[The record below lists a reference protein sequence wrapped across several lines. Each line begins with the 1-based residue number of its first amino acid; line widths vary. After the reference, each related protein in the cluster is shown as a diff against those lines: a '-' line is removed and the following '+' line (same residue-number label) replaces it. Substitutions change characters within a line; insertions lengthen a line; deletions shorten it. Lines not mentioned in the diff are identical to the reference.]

1 MQTPVPM
8 STNSGNSGTYDTHAI
23 ELSIVNATAVNTTVA
38 MNTMLTTRWNRRIP
52 LLPAISLVLPVAE
65 PDAGNA
71 RSGRGGGASRFLT
84 GRGGTGNEAAAT
96 PGSSSTRVVDSG
108 HLPFDALMTASAN
121 IKEIQMRTLIATAFV
136 SLDGVVEAPGGE
148 PGHRSA
154 GWTFK
159 DIEFDEAAYEIKGRE
174 QEEAAAM
181 MMGRVSY
188 EAFAPVWPTLDY
200 FPQYNAMPKF
210 VVSSTLE
217 EDQLVDNWGDI
228 TILRSLDDVAAL
240 KETEGGPISVHG
252 SATLNRNLS
261 DAGLIDRYHLLVF
274 PVLLGAGKRLFSQTD
289 KDKQMLKVVESE
301 TYSNGIQ
308 KLVYDVV
315 R

>member
-1 MQTPVPM
+1 
-8 STNSGNSGTYDTHAI
+8 
-23 ELSIVNATAVNTTVA
+23 
-38 MNTMLTTRWNRRIP
+38 
-52 LLPAISLVLPVAE
+52 
-65 PDAGNA
+65 
-71 RSGRGGGASRFLT
+71 
-84 GRGGTGNEAAAT
+84 
-96 PGSSSTRVVDSG
+96 
-108 HLPFDALMTASAN
+108 
-121 IKEIQMRTLIATAFV
+121 MRTLITTAFV

-148 PGHRSA
+148 PGHRSS

-159 DIEFDEAAYEIKGRE
+159 DIEFVPDAYELKGRE
-174 QEEAAAM
+174 QDEAAAM

-188 EAFAPVWPTLDY
+188 QAFSPVWPTMTED
-200 FPQYNAMPKF
+200 FAGYNAMPKY
-210 VVSSTLE
+210 VVSSTLS
-217 EDQLVDNWGDI
+217 DGDLVDNWGDI

-240 KETEGGPISVHG
+240 KETDGGPIIVHG

-274 PVLLGAGKRLFSQTD
+274 PLLLGAGKRLFSDSDVD
-289 KDKQMLKVVESE
+289 KTRLQVVESE